1 MDFKQVINKIGKKN
15 LIIIALAFISLLFY
29 CFASYMKVSVQ
40 AFGQSQSESTGFLSD
55 ILFEDGYLLVSLTGL
70 LTIIATIAIIVT
82 AVLGKIKEN
91 LLCTY
96 AGAGLG
102 VLSIIFTMIKA
113 SSLEKEMAGMMGGGS
128 LFGGS
133 IGYSVGTAWGLWFAV
148 ICLIGCAAIAHFVTE
163 EALDKAMAKAFA
175 PQAPAAQAPVEIV
188 PEAAPV
194 AQEVETP
201 VVEEVAPAVE
211 ETQE

>member
-1 MDFKQVINKIGKKN
+1 
-15 LIIIALAFISLLFY
+15 
-29 CFASYMKVSVQ
+29 MK
-40 AFGQSQSESTGFLSD
+40 AFGQSQSESAGFLSD
-55 ILFEDGYLLVSLTGL
+55 ILFEDGYLLVSLVGL
-70 LTIIATIAIIVT
+70 LTIIAAIAIIVT
-82 AVLGKIKEN
+82 AVLGKKEL

-113 SSLEKEMAGMMGGGS
+113 GSLEKEMAGMMGGSSS

-163 EALDKAMAKAFA
+163 ESLDNAIEKAFA
-175 PQAPAAQAPVEIV
+175 PQAPQAPQAPAEFV
-188 PEAAPV
+188 PEEAPVAEEVAAPV
-194 AQEVETP
+194 VEDVAEEAIEEAP
-201 VVEEVAPAVE
+201 EVAPAAE